1 MNNIRLLWMAVAM
14 FGVLIVVNSSQG
26 ETLKEA
32 VQNIVETNPEVRSVV
47 YNRLA
52 RDQQV
57 KQARAGYFP
66 ELGINSWAGVR
77 EYDEPVDAS
86 LNPWEFTLGLR
97 QNVFRGFQDV
107 NEVDRQQYRVR
118 SEAYVIQSVSENT
131 ALDAARVYLEVL
143 RKQEFVKLA
152 EENLKLHQRITD
164 QIRLRSESG
173 VDNKADM
180 NQVESRLSLAQS
192 NLVVTETNLVDSKTN
207 YQVIVGNMPEDLVN
221 PEVPVEAIPAS
232 VEEAEKKALEAYP
245 ILKQAKEDLNARH
258 AQEKVA
264 NAPFWP
270 IVDIELDKRWGNELE
285 TGLVID
291 TDTEDF
297 QALVRV
303 RYNFFK
309 GWKDRA
315 RKVETTYLVSE
326 AREVRNNAHRQVVE
340 LIRLAWMANKAAN
353 DRQPYLE
360 ARVASSKATAQAY
373 SKQWDIGKRTLLDV
387 LDAEAERIEAEK
399 ELIDSQYDG
408 LFAQYRILNAMA
420 EMVHTLDLKW
430 PEEAYVEDE
439 DRPEDEDEEKD
450 KT

>member
-66 ELGINSWAGVR
+66 ELGINAWAGAR

-152 EENLKLHQRITD
+152 QENLKLHQRIAD

-192 NLVVTETNLVDSKTN
+192 NLVVTEINLVDSKTN

-221 PEVPVEAIPAS
+221 PEVPVEMTIFNGR
-232 VEEAEKKALEAYP
+232 
-245 ILKQAKEDLNARH
+245 IGWARS
-258 AQEKVA
+258 AC
-264 NAPFWP
+264 
-270 IVDIELDKRWGNELE
+270 
-285 TGLVID
+285 
-291 TDTEDF
+291 
-297 QALVRV
+297 
-303 RYNFFK
+303 
-309 GWKDRA
+309 
-315 RKVETTYLVSE
+315 
-326 AREVRNNAHRQVVE
+326 
-340 LIRLAWMANKAAN
+340 
-353 DRQPYLE
+353 
-360 ARVASSKATAQAY
+360 
-373 SKQWDIGKRTLLDV
+373 
-387 LDAEAERIEAEK
+387 
-399 ELIDSQYDG
+399 
-408 LFAQYRILNAMA
+408 YR
-420 EMVHTLDLKW
+420 
-430 PEEAYVEDE
+430 
-439 DRPEDEDEEKD
+439 
-450 KT
+450 

>member
-1 MNNIRLLWMAVAM
+1 MTAAVFGMM
-14 FGVLIVVNSSQG
+14 FAVGASQG
-26 ETLKEA
+26 ETLQEA
-32 VQNIVETNPEVRSVV
+32 VKNIVETNPDIRSVV

-52 RDQQV
+52 RDQEV

-66 ELGINSWAGVR
+66 ELGINAWAGVR
-77 EYDEPVDAS
+77 EYDEPVDES

-97 QNVFRGFQDV
+97 QNVFRGFQDM
-107 NEVDRQQYRVR
+107 NEVDRQKYRVR
-118 SEAYVIQSVSENT
+118 SEAYVIQSVAENT

-143 RKQEFVKLA
+143 RKQEFVELA
-152 EENLKLHQRITD
+152 QENLQLHQRIAD
-164 QIRLRSESG
+164 QIKLRSESG
-173 VDNKADM
+173 VGRKADM

-207 YQVIVGNMPEDLVN
+207 YQLVVGNLPEGLVK
-221 PEVPVEAIPAS
+221 PEVPAGALPAS
-232 VEEAEKKALEAYP
+232 VEEAEQKALEAYP
-245 ILKQAKEDLNARH
+245 ILKQAEEDLNARH

-270 IVDIELDKRWGNELE
+270 IVDLELDKRWGNQLE
-285 TGLVID
+285 TGLVIN
-291 TDTEDF
+291 EDVEDY
-297 QALVRV
+297 QAVVRV

-340 LIRLAWMANKAAN
+340 LVRLAWMANKAAN

-360 ARVASSKATAQAY
+360 SRVVSSKATAQAY
-373 SKQWDIGKRTLLDV
+373 SKQWDIGQRTLLDV

-408 LFAQYRILNAMA
+408 LFAQYRILNSLA
-420 EMVHTLDLKW
+420 EMVHTLELKW

-439 DRPEDEDEEKD
+439 ERPEEEEKNNS
-450 KT
+450 

>member
-207 YQVIVGNMPEDLVN
+207 YQVIVGNMPENLVK

-245 ILKQAKEDLNARH
+245 VLKQAKEDLNARH